1 ECHCKVAVTLTIVLT
16 FFAREVAEEDA
27 DVFRRYGFDAI
38 SHYFDSLSFCSLRC
52 AFCARFSTVLQT
64 LALCGLSLMRVF
76 KTSMSRTSTS
86 MRDLGIQYLYL
97 VSSPN
102 LLVHVRHD
110 KCENVLAVLT
120 LEGSVR
126 TQLRSNF
133 SPLRSLCGVDGP
145 CTLHGFCT

>member
-1 ECHCKVAVTLTIVLT
+1 DT
-16 FFAREVAEEDA
+16 F
-27 DVFRRYGFDAI
+27 

-64 LALCGLSLMRVF
+64 LVLCGLFLTMVF
-76 KTSMSRTSTS
+76 KTSMSRNSTS
-86 MRDLGIQYLYL
+86 MAGLGIQHLHL
-97 VSSPN
+97 VSGPN
-102 LLVHVRHD
+102 LLIHVRHD

-120 LEGSVR
+120 LDGAVR

-145 CTLHGFCT
+145 CALHGL